1 MDHLESSLTFII
13 VTYKEKYWE
22 CESFVSLVTS
32 YKCSAPLEPLN
43 VVVIDNTEDPDFC
56 SSRPSSEAGIQVS
69 YYTYGKNLGISK
81 AYNQAVSQVDRIS
94 QKLVFLDQDTLLP
107 EQFYSCYFDMA
118 TLRSEVLLACPKV
131 YAGKGLVSPLPF
143 KNFRAVRQFNEA
155 ILSGAVIFGT
165 FSFINSGL
173 MVDKKLFDQ
182 IGGYDE
188 RLFLDF
194 CDHDFISRL
203 AAVTPTFYI
212 IPCDLSQNLSS
223 FTDSK
228 EKALERYKIYLHD
241 FYYFS
246 RNRNRGKLFF
256 NIDLPHLIKLS
267 LKFRTLSFLRLYLF
281 RNKFI

>member
-1 MDHLESSLTFII
+1 MAHLASSLTFII

-22 CESFVSLVTS
+22 CESFTSLVAS
-32 YKCSAPLEPLN
+32 YKRSAAPEPLN
-43 VVVIDNTEDPDFC
+43 VVVIDNTEDAAFC
-56 SSRPSSEAGIQVS
+56 ASRPASEAGIQVA

-81 AYNQAVSQVDRIS
+81 AYNQAVSKIDHAN

-107 EQFYSCYFDMA
+107 EQFYACYFDMA
-118 TLRSEVLLACPKV
+118 THHPEVLLACPKV

-143 KNFRAVRQFNEA
+143 KNFRAVRHFNEDL
-155 ILSGAVIFGT
+155 LSGEVSFGT

-203 AAVTPTFYI
+203 AEVTPSFYI
-212 IPCDLSQNLSS
+212 IPCDLRQNLSS

-241 FYYFS
+241 FYYYS

-267 LKFRTLSFLRLYLF
+267 LKFKTLSFLRLYLF
-281 RNKFI
+281 RHKFI